1 MGEVL
6 SAQVKCRLGFMSGTL
21 ELFKKSHLRLGW
33 LAGLFGLGFACV
45 MSGIMANDPGR
56 ASDGAH
62 MLMILSILIGNIV
75 IGLAG
80 IPAGIVFFLSGKRK
94 ALLLAFLL
102 MILCG
107 VRIIVV
113 SVGVFPFCD

>member
-1 MGEVL
+1 
-6 SAQVKCRLGFMSGTL
+6 MSGTL
-21 ELFKKSHLRLGW
+21 ELFKKKPSALGVACGIVFIVLW
-33 LAGLFGLGFACV
+33 LTGSFGLGFACV
-45 MSGIMANDPGR
+45 MSGIMANDSGR

-62 MLMILSILIGNIV
+62 MLLILCILIGNIV

-102 MILCG
+102 MILGG
-107 VRIIVV
+107 VGIIIV
-113 SVGVFPFCD
+113 SVGAFFHFAIDIH